1 MKARNERFHHDRTL
15 VSKTE
20 ITHEATEKPDLFLLN
35 LS

>member
-1 MKARNERFHHDRTL
+1 MKAHIERLHHHRTL

>member
-1 MKARNERFHHDRTL
+1 MKALNVRFHHHRTL